1 MLKLFI
7 RSLVVAGLAF
17 AAATAQAVLIVQT
30 GNIAGGTDNVVFNP
44 CAAEVGGPL
53 LTVEGCFNTDH
64 VRVVRLTAEENI
76 TASGGQATIAATD
89 NDGFSRLRISVEN
102 PSGTFSKLILN
113 IDSLLDAFVTFTDGV
128 DTSTPFALDDNGE
141 NFFTITGGPF
151 SFIEFTTDNGITETD
166 MVSDVN
172 QVRIGLATVPE
183 PASLLLLGVALAALG
198 AVRRQRR
205 H

>member
-1 MLKLFI
+1 MKSF
-7 RSLVVAGLAF
+7 VAAGLAF
-17 AAATAQAVLIVQT
+17 AAASAQAVLMVQS

-44 CAAEVGGPL
+44 CAAEVGGPAF
-53 LTVEGCFNTDH
+53 TVEGCFNTDH
-64 VRVVRLTAEENI
+64 VRVVRFTAEENI

-113 IDSLLDAFVTFTDGV
+113 IDSLLDGFVTFTDGV
-128 DTSTPFALDDNGE
+128 DTSTPFALDNNGE

-151 SFIEFTTDNGITETD
+151 GFIEFTTADDQATQTD
-166 MVSDVN
+166 MVSDVD
-172 QVRIGLATVPE
+172 QVRIGLADAQAPE